1 MSHEIR
7 DKIFIGKKPL
17 MTYVTAV
24 IIQLATLPK
33 IIIKARGMSIGTA
46 VDVVQ
51 IVLRKTS
58 PAFMVE
64 NIEINS
70 ESLVST
76 DGRNRDVSTIEI
88 TLKRATG
95 WVRVVSGVQSLI
107 SIYLLALWALTQFGR
122 PFE

>member
-1 MSHEIR
+1 MSNEIR
-7 DKIFIGKKPL
+7 DTIFIGKKPL

-33 IIIKARGMSIGTA
+33 IMIKARGMSIGTA

-95 WVRVVSGVQSLI
+95 QGS
-107 SIYLLALWALTQFGR
+107 
-122 PFE
+122 

>member
-1 MSHEIR
+1 MSKEIR
-7 DKIFIGKKPL
+7 DTIFIGKKPL
-17 MTYVTAV
+17 MTYVTAA

-51 IVLRKTS
+51 IVLRKTN

-88 TLKRATG
+88 TLKRTTG
-95 WVRVVSGVQSLI
+95 
-107 SIYLLALWALTQFGR
+107 
-122 PFE
+122 

>member
-1 MSHEIR
+1 MSDEIK
-7 DKIFIGKKPL
+7 DTVFIGKKPL
-17 MTYVTAV
+17 MTYVTTA
-24 IIQLATLPK
+24 IIQLAIMPK
-33 IIIKARGMSIGTA
+33 ILIKARGMSIGTA

-88 TLKRATG
+88 TLKRTTG
-95 WVRVVSGVQSLI
+95 
-107 SIYLLALWALTQFGR
+107 
-122 PFE
+122 

>member
-1 MSHEIR
+1 MSNEIR
-7 DKIFIGKKPL
+7 DTIFIGKKPL
-17 MTYVTAV
+17 MTYVTTA
-24 IIQLATLPK
+24 IIQLAILPK

-51 IVLRKTS
+51 IVIRKTS

-64 NIEINS
+64 DIKINS

-88 TLKRATG
+88 TLKRATDK
-95 WVRVVSGVQSLI
+95 VV
-107 SIYLLALWALTQFGR
+107 
-122 PFE
+122 

>member
-1 MSHEIR
+1 MSNEIR
-7 DKIFIGKKPL
+7 DTIFIGKKPL
-17 MTYVTAV
+17 MTYVTTA
-24 IIQLATLPK
+24 IIQLAILPK
-33 IIIKARGMSIGTA
+33 ILIKARGMSIGTA

-51 IVLRKTS
+51 IVLRKTN

-88 TLKRATG
+88 TLKRTTG
-95 WVRVVSGVQSLI
+95 
-107 SIYLLALWALTQFGR
+107 
-122 PFE
+122 

>member
-1 MSHEIR
+1 MSNEIR
-7 DKIFIGKKPL
+7 DTIFIGKKPL
-17 MTYVTAV
+17 MTYVTAA

-33 IIIKARGMSIGTA
+33 IMIKARGMSIGTA

-51 IVLRKTS
+51 IVLRKTT

-88 TLKRATG
+88 TLKRTTG
-95 WVRVVSGVQSLI
+95 ESN
-107 SIYLLALWALTQFGR
+107 
-122 PFE
+122 

>member
-1 MSHEIR
+1 MSSDR
-7 DKIFIGKKPL
+7 TDTLFIGKKPL
-17 MTYVTAV
+17 MTYVTSV
-24 IIQLATLPK
+24 IIQLAILPK
-33 IIIKARGMSIGTA
+33 ILIKARGMSIGTA

-88 TLKRATG
+88 TLKRTTG
-95 WVRVVSGVQSLI
+95 
-107 SIYLLALWALTQFGR
+107 
-122 PFE
+122 

>member
-1 MSHEIR
+1 MSNEIR
-7 DKIFIGKKPL
+7 DTIFIGKKPL

-95 WVRVVSGVQSLI
+95 
-107 SIYLLALWALTQFGR
+107 
-122 PFE
+122 